1 MLSLVVDKH
10 RAHRAL
16 LGRPQFVELH
26 STYRE
31 ANGRVNRVVAGD
43 ANTCAKAD

>member
-16 LGRPQFVELH
+16 VGYLQFVELH

-31 ANGRVNRVVAGD
+31 VNGRVKRAENIP
-43 ANTCAKAD
+43 K